1 MVQSVHIFTCSLA
14 MTVDAFTAMPWIVS
28 LPSAEGSAATL
39 SGQSDMPKKAIKGTD
54 RPTGV
59 ARPRPSTAEGFF
71 T

>member
-1 MVQSVHIFTCSLA
+1 

-54 RPTGV
+54 RPTRVG
-59 ARPRPSTAEGFF
+59 AATTLDR
-71 T
+71 